1 MAALRYSSN
10 HVVTPE
16 TLQAI
21 RQRHPL
27 ALDAVQYAPGR
38 YEIGHGCRWGPYPG
52 LRISPIQAEDLFR
65 ADIAYVEA
73 HIRAWFQ
80 ITMREVTYQALV
92 SYFFDVGTQGT
103 GSDDVVNLFESGGE
117 KRFFRSLPGAFGLS
131 RFGDHVGKAAR
142 FFECKHAPE

>member
-1 MAALRYSSN
+1 MAALQYSSN
-10 HVVTPE
+10 HVVRPE

-21 RQRHPL
+21 RQRHPI

-65 ADIAYVEA
+65 SDIAYVEG
-73 HIRAWFQ
+73 HIRAWFRLP
-80 ITMREVTYQALV
+80 MRDATYQALV
-92 SYFFDVGTQGT
+92 SFFFDVGTQGT
-103 GSDDVVNLFESGGE
+103 QCDYVVNLLENGGE
-117 KRFFRSLPGAFGLS
+117 KHFFRSLPGKFGLS

-142 FFECKHAPE
+142 FFECKHSPE